1 MAAGREVEAVRRAGR
16 KTLGGSR
23 MNAAP
28 NTYPVIE
35 SAAKLADYEVF
46 KIREDFPILSLKV
59 HGKPLVY
66 LDNAATTQKPRAV
79 IDALTHYYTTE
90 NANIH
95 RGVHA
100 LSELATESYERA
112 RRKIQRFI
120 HAPDPSQVIFVR
132 GTTEGINLVAQT
144 YGRTHIQSG
153 DEIIISMLEHHSN
166 IVPWQILSEQ
176 VGARL
181 RVIPI
186 NHDGELVMDEYRR
199 LLTEKTKFVSVTHV
213 SNALGTIVPVKE
225 VVALARE
232 RGVPVML
239 DGAQA
244 APHLKLDVQEIG
256 CDFYAFSGHKL
267 FGPTGVGV
275 LFGRSELLERMPPY
289 QGGGDMI
296 SLVTFEKTH
305 YNVLPYKFEAGTP
318 HIAGGIGLGAAIDYL
333 GKLNWEQVVSHEQD
347 LLAYTTDA
355 LLTIPGLK
363 IIGTAKEKAGV
374 ISFVFD
380 HVHAHDVGTILDQ
393 EGVAVRT
400 GHHCAMPVMQRF
412 GVPATTRASFAF
424 YNTRDEVDAL
434 KKAIHRVLR
443 VFG

>member
-1 MAAGREVEAVRRAGR
+1 VEAIR
-16 KTLGGSR
+16 K
-23 MNAAP
+23 
-28 NTYPVIE
+28 
-35 SAAKLADYEVF
+35 
-46 KIREDFPILSLKV
+46 DFPILARKV
-59 HGKPLVY
+59 HGRPLVY
-66 LDNAATTQKPRAV
+66 LDNGATSQKPQAV
-79 IDALTHYYTTE
+79 IDAVSRYYAEE
-90 NANIH
+90 NSNIH
-95 RGVHA
+95 RGVHY
-100 LSELATESYERA
+100 LSERATAAYEEA
-112 RRKIQRFI
+112 REKIKRFI
-120 HAPDPSQVIFVR
+120 NAPKTQEIIFVR
-132 GTTEGINLVAQT
+132 GTTEAINLVAQS
-144 YGRTHIQSG
+144 YGRAFLKAG
-153 DEIIISMLEHHSN
+153 DEIIVSAMEHHSN
-166 IVPWQILSEQ
+166 IVPWQMLCEQ

-186 NHDGELVMDEYRR
+186 NHDGELVMEEYRR

-244 APHLKLDVQEIG
+244 APHLKLDVQAIG

-275 LFGRSELLERMPPY
+275 LFGRSELLDRMPPY

-333 GKLNWEQVVSHEQD
+333 GGVNWEQVVSHEQD
-347 LLAYTTDA
+347 LLAYATDA
-355 LLTIPGLK
+355 LSSIPGLK

-393 EGVAVRT
+393 EGIAVRA

-434 KKAIHRVLR
+434 KRAIHQVLR

>member
-1 MAAGREVEAVRRAGR
+1 MKAAQEISQRDSLPGAFDIEAIR
-16 KTLGGSR
+16 K
-23 MNAAP
+23 
-28 NTYPVIE
+28 
-35 SAAKLADYEVF
+35 
-46 KIREDFPILSLKV
+46 DFPILARKV

-66 LDNAATTQKPRAV
+66 LDNGATSQKPQVV
-79 IDALTHYYTTE
+79 IDALSRYYAEE
-90 NANIH
+90 NSNIH
-95 RGVHA
+95 RGVHY
-100 LSELATESYERA
+100 LSERATAAYEGA
-112 RRKIQRFI
+112 REKLRRFI
-120 HAPDPSQVIFVR
+120 NAPKDQEIIFVR
-132 GTTEGINLVAQT
+132 GTTEAINLVAQS
-144 YGRTHIQSG
+144 YGRAFLKAG
-153 DEIIISMLEHHSN
+153 DEIIVSAMEHHSN
-166 IVPWQILSEQ
+166 IVPWQMLCEQ
-176 VGARL
+176 IGAHL

-186 NHDGELVMDEYRR
+186 NHDGELVLDEYRR
-199 LLTEKTKFVSVTHV
+199 LLTQRTKFVSVTHV

-225 VVALARE
+225 IVKLAHE
-232 RGVPVML
+232 WGVPVML

-244 APHLKLDVQEIG
+244 APHLKIDVQDIG

-318 HIAGGIGLGAAIDYL
+318 HIAGGIGLGAAIEYL
-333 GKLNWEQVVSHEQD
+333 TGLNWHQVVSHEHD
-347 LLAYTTDA
+347 LLTYATDA
-355 LLTIPGLK
+355 LSGIMGLK
-363 IIGTAKEKAGV
+363 IIGTAREKTGV

-393 EGVAVRT
+393 EGVAVRA

-424 YNTRDEVDAL
+424 YNTREEVDVL
-434 KKAIHRVLR
+434 VRAIQRVLR

>member
-1 MAAGREVEAVRRAGR
+1 MKAAQEISQSRSPRVGLDVEAVR
-16 KTLGGSR
+16 K
-23 MNAAP
+23 
-28 NTYPVIE
+28 
-35 SAAKLADYEVF
+35 
-46 KIREDFPILSLKV
+46 DFPILARKV
-59 HGKPLVY
+59 HGQPLVY
-66 LDNAATTQKPRAV
+66 LDNGATSQKPQVV
-79 IDALTHYYTTE
+79 IDALSRYYAEE
-90 NANIH
+90 NSNIH
-95 RGVHA
+95 RGVHY
-100 LSELATESYERA
+100 LSEYATAAYEGA
-112 RRKIQRFI
+112 REKIKRFI
-120 HAPDPSQVIFVR
+120 NAPKSQEIIFVR
-132 GTTEGINLVAQT
+132 GTTEAINLVAQS
-144 YGRTHIQSG
+144 YGRTFLKAG
-153 DEIIISMLEHHSN
+153 DEIIVSAMEHHSN

-333 GKLNWEQVVSHEQD
+333 GELNWEQVVSHEQD
-347 LLAYTTDA
+347 LLAYATDA